1 MTIPFLGSIRDPF
14 GLILLVVL
22 GLLFFAFYFLVRQ
35 GLKPDLR
42 PLSGY
47 DALLDQVGQAVESG
61 GRVHV
66 SLGPNGIV
74 GEETAT
80 TLAGLAVLDV
90 VSSASAISDRS
101 PVATTADATA
111 LPLIADTIR
120 RAYVEKGTLEKYE
133 STAARLVGFDPI
145 VLAGGVTSVVGSE
158 QVRANVL
165 TGSFGPETAL
175 MTEAGHRQGI
185 SQGAGSDRLEA
196 QATGYVMADHVLIG
210 EE

>member
-1 MTIPFLGSIRDPF
+1 MTIPILGSIRDPF

-22 GLLFFAFYFLVRQ
+22 ALLFFAFYFLVRQ

-66 SLGPNGIV
+66 SLGSTGIV

-80 TLAGLAVLDV
+80 TLAGLAVLDL
-90 VSSASAISDRS
+90 VSNASAISDRS

-111 LPLIADTIR
+111 LPLVADAI
-120 RAYVEKGTLEKYE
+120 
-133 STAARLVGFDPI
+133 ARLRQSGHAGEIRNHSSPAGGADPI
-145 VLAGGVTSVVGSE
+145 SLAGGVTSVVGG
-158 QVRANVL
+158 RAGSSNVL
-165 TGSFGPETAL
+165 TGSFGRKP
-175 MTEAGHRQGI
+175 R
-185 SQGAGSDRLEA
+185 
-196 QATGYVMADHVLIG
+196 
-210 EE
+210 